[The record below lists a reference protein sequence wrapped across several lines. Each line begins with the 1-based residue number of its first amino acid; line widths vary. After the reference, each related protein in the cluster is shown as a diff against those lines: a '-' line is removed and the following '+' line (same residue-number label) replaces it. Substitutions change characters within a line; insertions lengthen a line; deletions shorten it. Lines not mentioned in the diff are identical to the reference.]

1 MIRKALSLVLL
12 GFLLASVPA
21 QAIEICKGGNR
32 AARKVTCVYDGDG
45 IWVNG
50 VKMRLKDIDAP
61 EIEHHE
67 CARELQLGIRS
78 RDRLAQLMS
87 EGFDID
93 DTRKKGFYGRELV
106 YVILR
111 DGRDA
116 GQVLL
121 SEGLA
126 QRWPNTGNVWCGGRS

>member
-1 MIRKALSLVLL
+1 MTRQTAFLVLL
-12 GFLLASVPA
+12 GSLLASVPA
-21 QAIEICKGGNR
+21 HAIEIFKGGNR

-45 IWVNG
+45 IWIKG

-61 EIEHHE
+61 EIQHHE
-67 CARELQLGIRS
+67 CARELQLGIRA
-78 RDRLAQLMS
+78 RDRLAQLMNG
-87 EGFDID
+87 GFDVD
-93 DTRKKGFYGRELV
+93 YTRKKGFYGSELV

-116 GQVLL
+116 GQVLI

-126 QRWPNTGNVWCGGRS
+126 QRWPNTGNVWCGRK